1 MGYFQKWQ
9 NYFRRK
15 INKNGSFWELKAEKY
30 LEKQGLTSIQRN
42 YRSVAGEIDLIMLKK
57 PETMVFVEVR
67 YRKHQHWSNA
77 VESVDFHKQQRIIKT
92 AKLYLSRKKWLN
104 RYYIRF
110 DILAIQGNPEQPK
123 INWIQNAF
131 N

>member
-9 NYFRRK
+9 NYFRRR

-30 LEKQGLTSIQRN
+30 LKGKGLKTIQRN
-42 YRSVAGEIDLIMLKK
+42 FRCVAGEVDLIMLKK
-57 PETMVFVEVR
+57 PETMVFIEVR
-67 YRKHQHWSNA
+67 YRKHDRWSSA
-77 VESVDFHKQQRIIKT
+77 VESVDFRKQQRIIKA

-104 RYYIRF
+104 RYHIRF
-110 DILAIQGNPEQPK
+110 DILAIQGNPDQPQ